1 MTNNR
6 LTHKTL
12 LSLRQLFDA
21 NRSVAYLKMV
31 AFLLLLLFNNGSF
44 AQTRADSLLIQIIDE
59 DSITPVT
66 GATIR
71 LSNKGKES
79 LRLITNER
87 GEACVPTTYK
97 ADSIQITY
105 WGKTML
111 HAAAQLTLSI
121 NRFYIQSNLYLDN
134 VTITANRQLVKRSL
148 MQDVVQI
155 KGIELFKSDNA
166 LDILPLIPGV
176 VIDENRLS
184 YFNHPIIGIRLG
196 KGGVLKGIGASTMK
210 ILKALRTE
218 NINDITFKRRN
229 QGQGIQYEIIIKT
242 DHSVDVTLSPTLGAY
257 MGKRANAETS
267 LYSQLSTKHLNN
279 ILMVSGDVLNK
290 RKSEQSTYDIHSKQ
304 TQVDVDDAEH
314 GKSLNL
320 NYDAE
325 WSPNDAFSAGIS
337 TSYYTNRGQKS
348 RISHEESTSF
358 HFEYAPMTF
367 EDVTGSLFLNWNKGC
382 HSLHGEM
389 SYNKSISR
397 INLKTDGV
405 TQQDLHQ
412 NSISPNA
419 FVEYALTNK
428 AQTAGLSAS
437 FAYAHLRNT
446 DTDKLVSTPQLPI
459 KEHTF
464 TPVIAA
470 FWEKDKFGVHAAMQ
484 FERNYNNFYSSFAWL
499 PKLSLR
505 YGGDAMSVELDY
517 AKSIDRPLA
526 FMLTNNQT
534 TQTSKF
540 RSVGN
545 AQLIPS
551 DKQQLDINL
560 SWSNLFFTI
569 SKRWENNVKDLLLD
583 DTAFGDTLLERWQNV
598 GRASSWD
605 FNVYYNLHYGWFYA
619 NPHVSLNLGKFKGN
633 ANHLNN
639 YNFTLSLPLQAT
651 FNNHKLSVNIE
662 YLAHS
667 KYYQTTTQPML
678 ILDIRYNVNIPKP
691 HIIITF
697 FARDLLNSMSIEKST
712 TQTAS
717 YLSSTLLHKDKRL
730 FGLSLAYIF
739 SKGKQRNINGV
750 TNNQNRN
757 K

>member
-21 NRSVAYLKMV
+21 NRSVAYLKLV
-31 AFLLLLLFNNGSF
+31 AFLLLLLFNKGSF
-44 AQTRADSLLIQIIDE
+44 AQTRVDSLLIQIINE
-59 DSITPVT
+59 DSITPVA
-66 GATIR
+66 GATIH
-71 LSNKGKES
+71 LSNKGKEP

-87 GEACVPTTYK
+87 GEVCVPTTYK

-111 HAAAQLTLSI
+111 HAAARLTLSI

-155 KGIELFKSDNA
+155 KGVELFKSDNA

-257 MGKRANAETS
+257 MGKRANAEAS
-267 LYSQLSTKHLNN
+267 LYSQFSTKHLNN

-337 TSYYTNRGQKS
+337 SYYYTSWGQKS
-348 RISHEESTSF
+348 RNSYEGSTTAR
-358 HFEYAPMTF
+358 FEYAPITF
-367 EDVTGSLFLNWNKGC
+367 EDVTGSLFFNWNKAN
-382 HSLHGEM
+382 HSLHGEI
-389 SYNKSISR
+389 SYNKSTSHTG
-397 INLKTDGV
+397 LEVDG
-405 TQQDLHQ
+405 TFQQDIRQ
-412 NSISPNA
+412 NSISPNG
-419 FVEYALTNK
+419 FVEYSLVNK
-428 AQTAGLSAS
+428 AQTAGISAS
-437 FAYAHLRNT
+437 FAYAHLRNADIDRPT
-446 DTDKLVSTPQLPI
+446 FASQAPL

-470 FWEKDKFGVHAAMQ
+470 FWEKNKFGVHAAMQ
-484 FERNYNNFYSSFAWL
+484 FERNYNNFYSSSSWL

-517 AKSIDRPLA
+517 AKSVNRPLA

-534 TQTSKF
+534 GQTGKLRTAGNTQLRPEEKH
-540 RSVGN
+540 
-545 AQLIPS
+545 QMDL
-551 DKQQLDINL
+551 NL
-560 SWSNLFFTI
+560 SWGDLYLTI
-569 SKRWENNVKDLLLD
+569 SKLWVNDIADLQLD
-583 DTAFGDTLLERWQNV
+583 NTAQSDTLLKRWQNV

-633 ANHLNN
+633 ANLLNN

-651 FNNHKLSVNIE
+651 FNNHKLSVDIE

-667 KYYQTTTQPML
+667 KYYQTTTQPMF
-678 ILDIRYNVNIPKP
+678 ILNLRYNISIPKSS
-691 HIIITF
+691 ITIVI
-697 FARDLLNSMSIEKST
+697 FARDVLNSMSIEKST

-717 YLSSTLLHKDKRL
+717 CLSSTVLHKDKRL
-730 FGLSLAYIF
+730 FGLSLAYSF